1 MLGLEGLGT
10 EPDRDRAVI
19 SQKYRPAI
27 ELVIAR
33 CDRVLDGAPPA
44 SDGNSV
50 WDWELSFL
58 LGRELVS
65 QPGEGST
72 PVRVVS
78 SDRALHRAAAAA
90 GDPDTI
96 LDLAEYRAAI
106 HW

>member
-1 MLGLEGLGT
+1 MLW
-10 EPDRDRAVI
+10 
-19 SQKYRPAI
+19 QKYRPAI

-44 SDGNSV
+44 KDGNSV

-58 LGRELVS
+58 LGRELL
-65 QPGEGST
+65 PDRGERST

-78 SDRALHRAAAAA
+78 SDRALHQAAAAA

-96 LDLAEYRAAI
+96 LGLAEYRQAI